1 MTSAVCRAARALAG
15 LTQRELAAAAN
26 ISAQTVA
33 DYERGAR
40 QPHQN
45 NILAIR
51 SVFESKGIR
60 FIECDGSVIGL
71 DFKNM
76 GFR

>member
-1 MTSAVCRAARALAG
+1 MSPAVCRSARALTG
-15 LTQRELAAAAN
+15 LTQRELANAAN

-40 QPHQN
+40 QPHPN

-51 SVFESKGIR
+51 RVFEARGIR
-60 FIECDGSVIGL
+60 LVEENGAITGL
-71 DFKNM
+71 DFSRM
-76 GFR
+76 LDG

>member
-1 MTSAVCRAARALAG
+1 MTPAICRAARALIG
-15 LTQRELAAAAN
+15 MTQRELASAAN

-45 NILAIR
+45 NLLAIR
-51 SVFESKGIR
+51 NVFEAKGINFVEDESR
-60 FIECDGSVIGL
+60 VVGL
-71 DFKNM
+71 NFK
-76 GFR
+76 GLVA

>member
-1 MTSAVCRAARALAG
+1 MTSAVCRAARALSG

-45 NILAIR
+45 NLMAIR
-51 SVFESKGIR
+51 GVFESKGIK
-60 FIECDGSVIGL
+60 FIECDGNIVGL
-71 DFKNM
+71 EFKNM
-76 GFR
+76 IN